1 MPATTPREDAAIRA
15 AVIRLAR
22 PDGDGGAV
30 IERAAILAEG
40 LPAAEI
46 EAWIVAHGGEPE
58 APLIVA
64 RSGRY
69 GLRPAGTEPGVAPTG
84 GEPEPPLFAARPGR
98 YALRPAPGLLGG
110 GPPPRRYVLPTDAL
124 V

>member
-69 GLRPAGTEPGVAPTG
+69 GLRPD
-84 GEPEPPLFAARPGR
+84 L
-98 YALRPAPGLLGG
+98 GLLGG
-110 GPPPRRYVLPTDAL
+110 SPPPRRYVLPTDAL

>member
-1 MPATTPREDAAIRA
+1 MPAESPSAADSAIRA

-22 PDGDGGAV
+22 PDGEGGAL
-30 IERAAILAEG
+30 IERAAIVAEG
-40 LPAAEI
+40 LPAADI

-64 RSGRY
+64 R
-69 GLRPAGTEPGVAPTG
+69 
-84 GEPEPPLFAARPGR
+84 
-98 YALRPAPGLLGG
+98 PGLYGRSESSLG
-110 GPPPRRYVLPTDAL
+110 PRHPHRYVLPAKEL

>member
-1 MPATTPREDAAIRA
+1 MPATPRDVPAADDAIRA

-30 IERAAILAEG
+30 IERAAIVAEG
-40 LPAAEI
+40 LPATEI

-64 RSGRY
+64 RPGRY
-69 GLRPAGTEPGVAPTG
+69 GLRPD
-84 GEPEPPLFAARPGR
+84 R
-98 YALRPAPGLLGG
+98 GLLGDG
-110 GPPPRRYVLPTDAL
+110 RPPRRYVLPTDAL